1 MTRKDFQVIAK
12 LISILSFHLKDGCFI
27 IGNCE
32 AEDGLLLEELHDAI
46 DNELRK
52 QNKNY
57 SPEKFWNAVYK
68 DRKQIIEAI
77 NNTK

>member
-12 LISILSFHLKDGCFI
+12 IIATLSFSLRDSCFI
-27 IGNCE
+27 IGDSQAYE
-32 AEDGLLLEELHDAI
+32 ALMLEELH
-46 DNELRK
+46 NEVDRMLRE

-68 DRKQIIEAI
+68 HRQAIIDAI
-77 NNTK
+77 NNA

>member
-1 MTRKDFQVIAK
+1 MTRKDFEVVAE

-27 IGNCE
+27 IGDCNS
-32 AEDGLLLEELHDAI
+32 EDGLLLEELHDAI
-46 DNELRK
+46 NNELRK

-68 DRKQIIEAI
+68 HRQAIIDAI

>member
-46 DNELRK
+46 ND
-52 QNKNY
+52 
-57 SPEKFWNAVYK
+57 
-68 DRKQIIEAI
+68 
-77 NNTK
+77 

>member
-1 MTRKDFQVIAK
+1 MTRKDFQVIAQ

-32 AEDGLLLEELHDAI
+32 SEDGLLLEELHDSI
-46 DNELRK
+46 NRELEK

-77 NNTK
+77 NSAK